1 MTTIVK
7 QDFNFDLIYKE
18 IQQLGLESE
27 KKKLIDLYEKWSE
40 KSSIIGFT
48 GHFSAGKSTMINALV
63 GEELLPSSPIP
74 TSANIVE
81 INNGPIKVTYHFNE
95 QQFANDSEIN
105 VNQIQQLSRNGQ
117 EVDSITIQK
126 PLPAIKN
133 TVLMDTPGIDSADD
147 EEFDRTL
154 SRVHLIDYFIYVVDY
169 NHVQSEVNF
178 QFLQQL
184 EMKSIPYIIVV
195 NQVDKH
201 NEDEIT
207 MDEYKRALEESCEN
221 WNLSPQLALF
231 TSLMDDQ
238 HPHNQLTELQKHLQT
253 IIDRKEE
260 IVEERVKTELK
271 SLIEVVAEKKYGSYT
286 EHTSKEELK
295 QIEEE
300 YDKIKDR
307 VEVLNKDNQQFN
319 ASYMKSVS
327 KIVDEA
333 YLMTFEMRELAKE
346 YLESVQ
352 PNFKVGGLFSKKKT
366 LEEKERRLEQ
376 FLTDLNERVKTQVNW
391 HVREFLV
398 SILDEHDVQ
407 DHDLKQQ
414 LQQFEFV
421 VTEQLLLDNVNPSA
435 EVNGDYVLLFT
446 KSLQKSISNGVK
458 HQLTSDLN
466 DIYKSLQPLID
477 QQLPPLKEQLS
488 DLEDQLDQSQQSHES
503 SKEMKQFES
512 SMKGNLLSEGS
523 TDEQVEQALE
533 MKVEQRHEVNVDE
546 MLTIHDEV
554 EEANQDEENVSS
566 SYTLSVTEMTE
577 RAEEILA
584 ETVNVPILDQYRV
597 QVEQK
602 QQQIQNM
609 TYTVALFGAFSAGKS
624 SFANAWIGANVLP
637 VSPNPTTAAINKI
650 APINEQFN
658 HEDVIVTF
666 KTEQAIVDQVNQI
679 LAPYTDEPFRSLT
692 ALSKFVNKNNKKLT
706 EQLSKTD
713 ASFIEA
719 FSAGLEECEPLLGKQ
734 NHVDLHH
741 FRQYV
746 TVERLSCFVDEII
759 IYYDCELTRSGVTLV
774 DTPGADSIHA
784 RHTNVSMHYVKHS
797 DVLVYVNYYNHAF
810 ARADREFLK
819 QLGRVKGAF
828 TMDKMFFVLNAADLA
843 QNDNELQMVISYL
856 QDQLQQYG
864 IQHPQ
869 TYPISSKQLNEQP
882 ELKYKD
888 EDAIAF
894 FNRFN
899 HFIEHDA
906 KVMIAHNLQAEI
918 ETLTSFVEKTVYEID
933 QNQEEQDRLIAQYKD
948 DLARLRERLNSI
960 EPTIYVQHIHQQ
972 VDELI
977 HYVRERTNIQLIDLM
992 KDTINPATITQNGR
1006 KGQEELKTAI
1016 KQLFI
1021 EVQQKLNKEF
1031 HSTNILLD
1039 YHFNSAANTFIQ
1051 DINNDVEHDSEF
1063 DQLYFEEQVIDQ
1075 VGMPDLVNLSD
1086 EISLKELVSIYK
1098 NKKDFFEQNRIKEL
1112 FSQLEQQIDQYL
1124 GRVVQQF
1131 EQVFKSHY
1139 NEQFMS
1145 YQQHQ
1150 IEVYLSHVESM
1161 IASKHSIY
1169 QDESQKA
1176 KLKQVKQ
1183 TLLNS

>member
-27 KKKLIDLYEKWSE
+27 KKKLIDLYKKWSE

-63 GEELLPSSPIP
+63 GEDLLPSSPIP

-81 INNGPIKVTYHFNE
+81 IKNGPIQVTYHFND

-105 VNQIQQLSRNGQ
+105 INQIQQLSRNGQ
-117 EVDSITIQK
+117 EVASITIQK
-126 PLPAIKN
+126 PLPAIEN

-184 EMKSIPYIIVV
+184 EKKSIPYIIVV

-221 WNLSPQLALF
+221 WNLSPQLTLF

-238 HPHNQLTELQKHLQT
+238 HPHNQLNELQKHLQT

-271 SLIEVVAEKKYGSYT
+271 SLIEILAEKKYGSYT

-295 QIEEE
+295 RIEEE
-300 YDKIKDR
+300 YQKIKDR
-307 VEVLNKDNQQFN
+307 LEVLNKDNQQFN
-319 ASYMKSVS
+319 AAYMKSVS

-346 YLESVQ
+346 YLDSVQ
-352 PNFKVGGLFSKKKT
+352 PKFKVGGLFSKKKT

-376 FLTDLNERVKTQVNW
+376 FLTDLNERVKSQVNW

-398 SILDEHDVQ
+398 SILDEHGVQ

-421 VTEQLLLDNVNPSA
+421 VTEQLLLENVNPSA

-466 DIYKSLQPLID
+466 NIYQSLQPLIE
-477 QQLPPLKEQLS
+477 QQLPPLKEHLN
-488 DLEDQLDQSQQSHES
+488 DLEDQLDQSQRSHES
-503 SKEMKQFES
+503 SIEMKQFES
-512 SMKGNLLSEGS
+512 SMKGNLLREGP
-523 TDEQVEQALE
+523 TDGQVEEALQT
-533 MKVEQRHEVNVDE
+533 KVDQRHEVNVDE
-546 MLTIHDEV
+546 MLTKVYEV
-554 EEANQDEENVSS
+554 EEERQDEEGVSS
-566 SYTLSVTEMTE
+566 SYTLSVRETTD
-577 RAEEILA
+577 RAKEILA
-584 ETVNVPILDQYRV
+584 ETLDVPILDQYRV

-602 QQQIQNM
+602 QQQIENM

-637 VSPNPTTAAINKI
+637 VSPNPTTATINKI

-658 HEDVIVTF
+658 HEDVVVTF

-692 ALSKFVNKNNKKLT
+692 ALSKFINKNNKKLT

-719 FSAGLEECEPLLGKQ
+719 FSSGLEECEPLLGEK

-746 TVERLSCFVDEII
+746 TVERLSCFVDEIV

-869 TYPISSKQLNEQP
+869 TYPISSKQLIEQP
-882 ELKYKD
+882 DLKQSD
-888 EDAIAF
+888 EDAIVF

-918 ETLTSFVEKTVYEID
+918 DTLTSFVEKTVYEID

-960 EPTIYVQHIHQQ
+960 EPTIYVQHIYQQ

-1006 KGQEELKTAI
+1006 KGQEELRTAI

-1021 EVQQKLNKEF
+1021 EVQQKINKEF

-1051 DINNDVEHDSEF
+1051 DINKDVGEDSEF

-1075 VGMPDLVNLSD
+1075 VEMPELVNLSD

-1112 FSQLEQQIDQYL
+1112 FSQLEQQIDRYL
-1124 GRVVQQF
+1124 GEVVQQF

-1139 NEQFMS
+1139 NKQFKS

-1161 IASKHSIY
+1161 IASKQSIY

-1176 KLKQVKQ
+1176 KLKQVRQ
-1183 TLLNS
+1183 TLSNI